1 MQHSL
6 FDGGRTCLRC
16 WTSRENR
23 GRTSFI
29 FAETARV
36 LGQVARNHKL
46 SVPTFRSPPRIEEV
60 HRSIRRGVDFSV
72 VSVSFSGRPYS
83 AVISD
88 MIEGVLVA
96 NSLDRNQSDFF
107 RALLW
112 SSVDACEEAA

>member
-1 MQHSL
+1 MKN
-6 FDGGRTCLRC
+6 
-16 WTSRENR
+16 REM
-23 GRTSFI
+23 TSFT
-29 FAETARV
+29 FAETARII
-36 LGQVARNHKL
+36 GQVARKHKL

-72 VSVSFSGRPYS
+72 VSVSFTGRPYS

>member
-1 MQHSL
+1 MKN
-6 FDGGRTCLRC
+6 G
-16 WTSRENR
+16 EM
-23 GRTSFI
+23 TSFI
-29 FAETARV
+29 FSETARV
-36 LGQVARNHKL
+36 IGQVARNHKL

-60 HRSIRRGVDFSV
+60 HRSIRRGLDFSV
-72 VSVSFSGRPYS
+72 VSVSYKERPSS

-96 NSLDRNQSDFF
+96 NSLDKNRSDFY

>member
-1 MQHSL
+1 MKN
-6 FDGGRTCLRC
+6 
-16 WTSRENR
+16 REM
-23 GRTSFI
+23 TSFM
-29 FAETARV
+29 FAETARII
-36 LGQVARNHKL
+36 GQVARSHKL

-60 HRSIRRGVDFSV
+60 HRSIRRGLDLSV
-72 VSVSFSGRPYS
+72 VSVSYKERPSS

-96 NSLDRNQSDFF
+96 NSLDKNRSDFF